1 MTFGVV
7 PLHEQ
12 VVGDVRRLVIILLG
26 AVGCVLLI
34 ACANVANL
42 LLSRALGR
50 GKEIA
55 IRAALGASRIRLLR
69 QLLTESLLLALCGA
83 ALGVMLAVAGNRA
96 IHFVGANQVPR
107 MNEIAINAEVL
118 AFTFLLSV
126 FSAVLF
132 GLAPALRL
140 AGRNVEN
147 LQDATRGSSAA
158 TSMWGGG
165 NNLRK
170 LLVISELAL
179 SVVIMVAA
187 GLLIRSFARLQ
198 QVSPGFNPSNVLT
211 LELKMSGRRYE
222 GNSRAVQQTYRQLW
236 ERLGRLPGVSAAGG
250 VSSLPLSQMYAWGPI
265 IVEGRR
271 PPAGEKFL
279 NADQRIAGG
288 NYFQAMQIRLV
299 SGRVFND
306 EDTPDKPRVAII
318 DDRMAQQIW
327 PNQDPLGKRIKPAGV
342 DAPDAP
348 WMTVVGVVGRIKQ
361 DALDSDS
368 RIAVY
373 LSHTQ
378 YPARSINVVAR
389 STVAPAALTRAV
401 KKEIHELD
409 PDLPLYN
416 VRTMVQR
423 VDDSLARRR
432 FTMLLLGA
440 FAGLAL
446 ALATTGV
453 YGVIAY
459 LVSQGTR
466 EIGIRLALGATRMNI
481 ITLIVRQGMSL
492 AFAGVALGL
501 AGAYALVRLMQSLL
515 FGISS
520 TDALTFTA
528 IPLLLGAVAL
538 LASYIPARRAAQID
552 PMISLRCE

>member
-1 MTFGVV
+1 M
-7 PLHEQ
+7 
-12 VVGDVRRLVIILLG
+12 
-26 AVGCVLLI
+26 
-34 ACANVANL
+34 
-42 LLSRALGR
+42 
-50 GKEIA
+50 
-55 IRAALGASRIRLLR
+55 
-69 QLLTESLLLALCGA
+69 
-83 ALGVMLAVAGNRA
+83 
-96 IHFVGANQVPR
+96 
-107 MNEIAINAEVL
+107 
-118 AFTFLLSV
+118 
-126 FSAVLF
+126 
-132 GLAPALRL
+132 
-140 AGRNVEN
+140 
-147 LQDATRGSSAA
+147 
-158 TSMWGGG
+158 
-165 NNLRK
+165 
-170 LLVISELAL
+170 
-179 SVVIMVAA
+179 
-187 GLLIRSFARLQ
+187 
-198 QVSPGFNPSNVLT
+198 
-211 LELKMSGRRYE
+211 
-222 GNSRAVQQTYRQLW
+222 
-236 ERLGRLPGVSAAGG
+236 
-250 VSSLPLSQMYAWGPI
+250 
-265 IVEGRR
+265 
-271 PPAGEKFL
+271 
-279 NADQRIAGG
+279 
-288 NYFQAMQIRLV
+288 
-299 SGRVFND
+299 
-306 EDTPDKPRVAII
+306 
-318 DDRMAQQIW
+318 
-327 PNQDPLGKRIKPAGV
+327 
-342 DAPDAP
+342 
-348 WMTVVGVVGRIKQ
+348 
-361 DALDSDS
+361 
-368 RIAVY
+368 
-373 LSHTQ
+373 
-378 YPARSINVVAR
+378 VAR

>member
-1 MTFGVV
+1 M

-265 IVEGRR
+265 IVEGRT

-327 PNQDPLGKRIKPAGV
+327 PNQDPLGKHQAGRR
-342 DAPDAP
+342 
-348 WMTVVGVVGRIKQ
+348 GR
-361 DALDSDS
+361 
-368 RIAVY
+368 
-373 LSHTQ
+373 
-378 YPARSINVVAR
+378 
-389 STVAPAALTRAV
+389 TRR
-401 KKEIHELD
+401 
-409 PDLPLYN
+409 P
-416 VRTMVQR
+416 
-423 VDDSLARRR
+423 VDDSGR
-432 FTMLLLGA
+432 G
-440 FAGLAL
+440 G
-446 ALATTGV
+446 GPD
-453 YGVIAY
+453 
-459 LVSQGTR
+459 Q
-466 EIGIRLALGATRMNI
+466 
-481 ITLIVRQGMSL
+481 
-492 AFAGVALGL
+492 
-501 AGAYALVRLMQSLL
+501 
-515 FGISS
+515 
-520 TDALTFTA
+520 
-528 IPLLLGAVAL
+528 
-538 LASYIPARRAAQID
+538 ARRARLRFAYRGLPLAHAVSRAQHK
-552 PMISLRCE
+552 RGGA